1 MQNLVALTCAVAVLT
16 LGLSAAQTPGVSPIR
31 PLPGDALVGL
41 ATGDQ
46 ATPTIARGG
55 SGHLVAWSDRR
66 TTLSSNAG
74 GPESGTE
81 IFAVRLDANGQ
92 RIESTPFA
100 LSNAPGAD
108 TAPLVEWN
116 GQNWLVVWKSQGPL
130 ASQYSSAVVG
140 VRVSPQGALLD
151 SAPLVILPY
160 AFSEI
165 GTLVLASDGAN
176 WIVAAQGTSG
186 GSANVR
192 AARVSPAGAL
202 LDTAPVELIPE
213 SGQLMNFELAYAQ
226 GSFLV
231 VWSRYSGTSD
241 DVIGR
246 RFSSALSWQDAAP
259 FTIGAT
265 AADDSWPQIGSN
277 GSQFLVAWQGGATN
291 STWSNVHAARVASSG
306 QVLDASPL
314 TLVTNM
320 YYGVGPQAAPAFD
333 GTNWFVSWN
342 DNGARFARINS
353 SGVLL
358 DANGFLADAT
368 ANSTLVAPLFA
379 AAPTSGVQLV
389 WSDARAGS
397 YEGLDVYTAR
407 LNGPAGV
414 GTQSGI
420 SSGASAHVTADLVH
434 GKTNSLLVF
443 RSETSGVRR
452 ILASRLDA
460 NGLALDAEPLVVA
473 SGLLEGEPSAA
484 FDGSVY
490 LITWE
495 SASNALVYTR
505 RLAQDGA
512 WLDAQPVSLG
522 IGARPEAAGM
532 NGEFLVSYVRS
543 YAFPLMQYPH
553 YVRLRG
559 SDGAVLGAPVVLS
572 SNYAIETDVCT
583 LDGRWLVVWQRNY
596 WNNDTHSDV
605 NAAFVDTNGVATAPF
620 WVAGTFNA
628 YNHSVSVASSGGEAL
643 ISWVFGTASNLTR
656 RVHTRRIDGSGAFLD
671 ANPAPLVASV
681 NAEQFNPSASWN
693 GSEYV
698 VAWQDL
704 RASTSMIDTRS
715 DLYVARV
722 TPQGAL
728 LDPLGVAVELGDVS
742 ECGPALVGIGG
753 GRALLASSRF
763 DSSSGFAAY
772 RMVLRTVDGACPAP
786 QAYCTAK
793 STSLGTLPTIG
804 FSGAASVAQSSFQLQ
819 LTGGVPNVSAL
830 SFSGAARAALPFA
843 GGVMCTTTPLVR
855 QPLVTL
861 DGNGAAQTTIA
872 FAQGFVGQVRC
883 FQWWMRD
890 PQNPDGTNVALSNAL
905 EVVLCP

>member
-16 LGLSAAQTPGVSPIR
+16 LDVSAAQTPVISPIQ

-46 ATPTIARGG
+46 TTPSIARGG
-55 SGHLVAWSDRR
+55 SGHLLAWSDRR

-74 GPESGTE
+74 GVESGTE

-100 LSNAPGAD
+100 VSNLPGAD

-116 GQNWLVVWKSQGPL
+116 GQNWLVVWKSQAPL
-130 ASQYSSAVVG
+130 ASPYSSAVVG

-160 AFSEI
+160 SFSEI

-176 WIVAAQGTSG
+176 WVVAAQGTSG
-186 GSANVR
+186 GAANLR

-202 LDTAPVELIPE
+202 LDATPVELIPE
-213 SGQLMNFELAYAQ
+213 SGQLLNYELAYAQ
-226 GSFLV
+226 GSFLL

-241 DVIGR
+241 DVVGR
-246 RFSSALSWQDAAP
+246 RFGSALNWQDAAP

-265 AADDSWPQIGSN
+265 AADDSAPQLGSN
-277 GSQFLVAWQGGATN
+277 GAQFLVAWQGGATN
-291 STWSNVHAARVASSG
+291 STWSHVHAARVASSG

-314 TLVTNM
+314 TLATNM
-320 YYGVGPQAAPAFD
+320 YYGVGPRAAPAFD
-333 GTNWFVSWN
+333 GANWFVSWN
-342 DNGARFARINS
+342 DNGTRFARIS
-353 SGVLL
+353 AAGALL
-358 DANGFLADAT
+358 DASGFLADA
-368 ANSTLVAPLFA
+368 APNSTLVAPLFA
-379 AAPTSGVQLV
+379 ASPAGGVELA

-407 LNGPAGV
+407 LSGPAGAGV
-414 GTQSGI
+414 QTCVST
-420 SSGASAHVTADLVH
+420 GASAQVGADLVR
-434 GKTNSLLVF
+434 GITNSLLVF
-443 RSETSGVRR
+443 RSETSGARR

-460 NGLALDAEPLVVA
+460 NGVALDAEPLVVA
-473 SGLLEGEPSAA
+473 TGPSEGEPSAA

-495 SASNALVYTR
+495 SASNALIYMR
-505 RLAQDGA
+505 RLSPNGA

-532 NGEFLVSYVRS
+532 NGEFLVTYVRS
-543 YAFPLMQYPH
+543 YAWPLMQYPH
-553 YVRLRG
+553 YLRVRG

-572 SNYAIETDVCT
+572 SNFTIETDVCS
-583 LDGRWLVVWQRNY
+583 LDGRWLVAWQRNY
-596 WNNDTHSDV
+596 WNNDPHSDV
-605 NAAFVDTNGVATAPF
+605 NAAFVDANGVATTPF
-620 WVAGTFNA
+620 WVAGAFNW
-628 YNHSVSVASSGGEAL
+628 YNHSVSVASAGDQAL
-643 ISWVFGTASNLTR
+643 ISWVYGTASNLTR
-656 RVHTRRIDGSGAFLD
+656 RIHTRRIDGAGVFLD
-671 ANPAPLVASV
+671 ANPVPLIAGV
-681 NAEQFNPSASWN
+681 NAEQFNPSAGWN

-722 TPQGAL
+722 TRQGAL
-728 LDPLGVAVELGDVS
+728 LDPLGVAVELGGVS
-742 ECGPALVGIGG
+742 ECGPALLGVGG

-763 DSSSGFAAY
+763 EPSSGLAAY

-793 STSLGTLPTIG
+793 STSLGSLPTIG
-804 FSGAASVAQSSFQLQ
+804 SSGVASVGQNSFQLQ
-819 LTGGVPNVSAL
+819 LTGGVPNVSAI

-843 GGVMCTTTPLVR
+843 GGWMCATTPLVR

-861 DGNGAAQTTIA
+861 DASGAAQAPIA

-883 FQWWMRD
+883 FQWWLRD

-905 EVVLCP
+905 EVTLCP

>member
-1 MQNLVALTCAVAVLT
+1 MKNLVALTCAVAALT
-16 LGLSAAQTPGVSPIR
+16 LDLATAQTPVVSPIR

-46 ATPTIARGG
+46 TTPAMARGG
-55 SGHLVAWSDRR
+55 SGHLVVWSDRR

-81 IFAVRLDANGQ
+81 IFAVRLDGNGQ

-108 TAPLVEWN
+108 SAPLVAWN

-140 VRVSPQGALLD
+140 VRVSPLGAVLD

-160 AFSEI
+160 SFSEI
-165 GTLVLASDGAN
+165 GTLALASDGAN
-176 WIVAAQGTSG
+176 WVVAAQGTSG
-186 GSANVR
+186 GSADLR

-202 LDTAPVELIPE
+202 LDAAPVELIPE
-213 SGQLMNFELAYAQ
+213 TGQLLNYELAYAQ
-226 GSFLV
+226 GSFLL

-246 RFSSALSWQDAAP
+246 RFNTSLTWQDAAP

-265 AADDSWPQIGSN
+265 AADDSAPQIGSN
-277 GSQFLVAWQGGATN
+277 GAQFLVAWQGGATN

-320 YYGVGPQAAPAFD
+320 YYGVGPQAAPAYD

-342 DNGARFARINS
+342 DNGARFARINA

-358 DANGFLADAT
+358 DASGFLADPT

-379 AAPTSGVQLV
+379 AAPAGGVQLA
-389 WSDARAGS
+389 WADARAGS

-407 LNGPAGV
+407 LSGPAGAGV
-414 GTQSGI
+414 QTGI
-420 SSGASAHVTADLVH
+420 STGASAQVGADLVR
-434 GKTNSLLVF
+434 GTTNSLLVF
-443 RSETSGVRR
+443 RSETSGARS

-460 NGLALDAEPLVVA
+460 NGVALDAQPLVVA
-473 SGLLEGEPSAA
+473 TGLLEGEPSAA

-495 SASNALVYTR
+495 SASNALVYAR
-505 RLAQDGA
+505 RLSQNGA
-512 WLDAQPVSLG
+512 WLDAQPISVG
-522 IGARPEAAGM
+522 VGARPEAAGM
-532 NGEFLVSYVRS
+532 NGEFLVTYVRS
-543 YAFPLMQYPH
+543 YSWPLMQYPH
-553 YVRLRG
+553 FVRLRG
-559 SDGAVLGAPVVLS
+559 SDGAVLGVPTVLN

-596 WNNDTHSDV
+596 WNNDPHSDV
-605 NAAFVDTNGVATAPF
+605 NAAFVDANGVATAPF
-620 WVAGTFNA
+620 WIAGTFNA
-628 YNHSVSVASSGGEAL
+628 YNHSVSVASAGDQAL

-656 RVHTRRIDGSGAFLD
+656 RVHTRRLDGSGAFLD
-671 ANPAPLVASV
+671 ANPVPLVASV

-722 TPQGAL
+722 TRQGAL
-728 LDPLGVAVELGDVS
+728 LDPLGVAVEIGGVS
-742 ECGPALVGIGG
+742 ECGPALAGIGG

-763 DSSSGFAAY
+763 DATNGVAAY

-786 QAYCTAK
+786 QVYCTAK
-793 STSLGTLPTIG
+793 STSLGSLPTIG
-804 FSGAASVAQSSFQLQ
+804 FSGVASVAQNSFQLQ
-819 LTGGVPNVSAL
+819 LAGGVPNVSAI

-843 GGVMCTTTPLVR
+843 GGWMCATTPLVR

-861 DGNGAAQTTIA
+861 DGSGAAQTPVA

-883 FQWWMRD
+883 FQWWLRD

-905 EVVLCP
+905 EVTLCP